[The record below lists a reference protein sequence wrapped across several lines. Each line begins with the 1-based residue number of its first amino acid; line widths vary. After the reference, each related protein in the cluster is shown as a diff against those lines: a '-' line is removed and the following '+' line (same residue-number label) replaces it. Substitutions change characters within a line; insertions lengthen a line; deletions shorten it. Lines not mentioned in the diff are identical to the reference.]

1 MALYLLSSSLVTAL
15 LIAAFFQNTRVRSL
29 VLPGIRGVVSGIL
42 LLPVT
47 LLFASAIPLVFSGWS
62 LWVRISILEFLVP
75 GLLGALA
82 FVVWDFRKG
91 HTDDRGTVVA
101 ASAFLGGF
109 FFVDI
114 LARVIGT
121 RGILDGYDLFLLP
134 MARSL
139 IIGYIPLLIASWA
152 RESRPSRFG
161 YLVLL
166 VLLPWLF
173 SIAGTLHELKF
184 IPLAHLMGLLLFI
197 AGVTGYWFLRMVYLP
212 GQGL

>member
-1 MALYLLSSSLVTAL
+1 MGLYLLSSPLVTAF
-15 LIAAFFQNTRVRSL
+15 LIAAFFQDTHVRSL
-29 VLPGIRGVVSGIL
+29 VLPGIRGVVSGLL

-47 LLFASAIPLVFSGWS
+47 LLVTSAIPLVFSGWS

-75 GLLGALA
+75 GLLGTLA

-91 HTDDRGTVVA
+91 HTDDRGSVVA

-121 RGILDGYDLFLLP
+121 RGILDGYELFLLP
-134 MARSL
+134 MARSV
-139 IIGYIPLLIASWA
+139 IIGYIPLLVACWA
-152 RESRPSRFG
+152 RDAKPLRFG
-161 YLVLL
+161 YLALL
-166 VLLPWLF
+166 ILLPWIL
-173 SIAGTLHELKF
+173 SLAGTLHELKF
-184 IPLAHLMGLLLFI
+184 IPLAHLLGIFLFV
-197 AGVTGYWFLRMVYLP
+197 AGVTGYWFLRMIYLP

>member
-1 MALYLLSSSLVTAL
+1 MGFYLLSSPLVTAF
-15 LIAAFFQNTRVRSL
+15 LIAALFHNTHVRSL
-29 VLPGIRGVVSGIL
+29 VLPGIRGVVSGLL

-47 LLFASAIPLVFSGWS
+47 LLFTSAIPLVFSGWS
-62 LWVRISILEFLVP
+62 LWVRISLLEFLIPSV
-75 GLLGALA
+75 LGILA

-91 HTDDRGTVVA
+91 HTDDRGSVVA

-121 RGILDGYDLFLLP
+121 RGILDGYELFLLP

-139 IIGYIPLLIASWA
+139 IIGYIPLLIACWA
-152 RESRPSRFG
+152 RDAKPLRYG

-166 VLLPWLF
+166 VLMPWIL
-173 SIAGTLHELKF
+173 SIAGTLHELKL
-184 IPLAHLMGLLLFI
+184 IPVAHLAGIFLFV
-197 AGVTGYWFLRMVYLP
+197 AGVTGYWFLRMIYLP